1 MATSSYLCMNLS
13 CPARL
18 SADPPLR
25 VPDSRP
31 DLADPIR
38 FALDALIPGVPDLDP
53 PAVER
58 DVLKAAPDFVGS
70 IAGHFEK
77 REFTFEFDPADL
89 PGANAGMVTHQ
100 AHDGAFVDFIQAAD
114 VDEKTLGTRRVRVD
128 RGGHWRAGRRT
139 TDEPQH

>member
-58 DVLKAAPDFVGS
+58 DVLQAAPDFVGGS
-70 IAGHFEK
+70 TGHLEK
-77 REFTFEFDPADL
+77 REFAFEFDPTDL
-89 PGANAGMVTHQ
+89 PGADAGIVAHQ
-100 AHDGAFVDFIQAAD
+100 AHDGSLIDFIQATD
-114 VDEKTLGTRRVRVD
+114 IDEKTLGTRRVRPN
-128 RGGHWRAGRRT
+128 RAAIGGPGERAR
-139 TDEPQH
+139 DEPQR